1 MARLRE
7 ILLHGGVENAD
18 PITVIGQTDFRDHR
32 KLFGI
37 KQADRRAHTYLIGK
51 TGTGKSTLLQ
61 NLAQQDIQCG
71 RGLALLDPHGDLV
84 ERLVEGV
91 PEERQPDCIYFNVP
105 DVAHP
110 LGFNPLESVAPIRR
124 PLAASG
130 LLEVFKKIW
139 MDTWGPRLEH
149 ILRNALLALLDQ
161 PEATL
166 EGVLRL
172 LDDRTFRR
180 NAMNHVANAAVRD
193 FWLREYESYPARF
206 RVEAIAP
213 IQNKVG
219 AFLTNPILHNIV
231 TQPKSAFDL
240 RRVMDEGKI
249 VLVNLAK
256 GKIGEDV
263 AALMGAMLVS
273 KSGLAALRR
282 SDTPEE
288 NRRDF
293 FVYLDEFQSFTTL
306 SLANMLSELR
316 KYRVGM
322 ILAHQYLSQLDLQV
336 RDAILG
342 NVGTMIAFRLGL
354 TDAEILESEFR
365 PELSAVDLIS
375 LPNYH
380 TYLKLMIDGV
390 ASRAFSA
397 QTLEMNRATNMTKFG
412 T

>member
-32 KLFGI
+32 KIFGI
-37 KQADRRAHTYLIGK
+37 RKADRRAHLYLIGK
-51 TGTGKSTLLQ
+51 TGTGKSTLLE
-61 NLAQQDIQCG
+61 NLAGQDIRAG
-71 RGLALLDPHGDLV
+71 NGLALLDPHGDLV
-84 ERLVEGV
+84 ERLVEAV
-91 PEERQPDCIYFNVP
+91 PEQRKHDLIYFNVP
-105 DVAHP
+105 DIAHP
-110 LGFNPLESVAPIRR
+110 LGFNPLESVAPDRR

-166 EGVLRL
+166 AGVLRL
-172 LDDRTFRR
+172 LDDRAFRR
-180 NAMNHVANAAVRD
+180 SAMANVSIAAVRD

-219 AFLTNPILHNIV
+219 AFLTNPILRNIV
-231 TQPKSAFDL
+231 TQSKSAFDL

-249 VLVNLAK
+249 LLVNLAK
-256 GKIGEDV
+256 GRIGEDV
-263 AALMGAMLVS
+263 AALLGAMLVS
-273 KSGLAALRR
+273 RIGLAALSRT
-282 SDTPEE
+282 DMTEE

-293 FVYLDEFQSFTTL
+293 YVYLDEFQSFTKL

-322 ILAHQYLSQLDLQV
+322 ILAHQYLSQLDPQI

-354 TDAEILESEFR
+354 SDAEILENEFR
-365 PELSAVDLIS
+365 PEISAVDLIG

-380 TYLKLMIDGV
+380 VKLMID
-390 ASRAFSA
+390 
-397 QTLEMNRATNMTKFG
+397 
-412 T
+412 

>member
-1 MARLRE
+1 MARLRG
-7 ILLHGGVENAD
+7 ILLHGGMENAD
-18 PITVIGQTDFRDHR
+18 PITVIGRTDFRDHR
-32 KLFGI
+32 KIFGI
-37 KQADRRAHTYLIGK
+37 RKADRRAHMYIIGK
-51 TGTGKSTLLQ
+51 TGTGKSTLLE
-61 NLAQQDIQCG
+61 NLARQDIRAG
-71 RGLALLDPHGDLV
+71 HGLTLLDPHGDLV
-84 ERLVEGV
+84 ERLVEAV

-130 LLEVFKKIW
+130 LLEVFRKIW
-139 MDTWGPRLEH
+139 MDSWGPRLEH

-166 EGVLRL
+166 DGVLRL

-180 NAMNHVANAAVRD
+180 NAMTHVANAVVRD

-213 IQNKVG
+213 IQNKAG
-219 AFLTNPILHNIV
+219 AFLTNPILRNIL
-231 TQPKSAFDL
+231 TQPKSALHF

-263 AALMGAMLVS
+263 AALLGAMLVS
-273 KSGLAALRR
+273 RIGLAALSRT
-282 SDTPEE
+282 DMPEE
-288 NRRDF
+288 NRRGF
-293 FVYLDEFQSFTTL
+293 FLYLDEFQSFTTL

-322 ILAHQYLSQLDLQV
+322 ILAHQYLSQLDLQI

-342 NVGTMIAFRLGL
+342 NAGTIIAFRLGL
-354 TDAEILESEFR
+354 ADAEILENEFR
-365 PELSAVDLIS
+365 PELAAMDLIG

-380 TYLKLMIDGV
+380 IFMKLMIDGV
-390 ASRAFSA
+390 VSRVFSGE
-397 QTLEMNRATNMTKFG
+397 TLL
-412 T
+412 

>member
-1 MARLRE
+1 MARLRG
-7 ILLHGGVENAD
+7 ILLHGGMENAD
-18 PITVIGQTDFRDHR
+18 PITVIGRTDFRDHR
-32 KLFGI
+32 KIFGI
-37 KQADRRAHTYLIGK
+37 RKADRRAHMYIIGK
-51 TGTGKSTLLQ
+51 TGTGKSTLLE
-61 NLAQQDIQCG
+61 NLARQDIRAG
-71 RGLALLDPHGDLV
+71 HGLTLLDPHGDLV
-84 ERLVEGV
+84 ERLVEEV

-110 LGFNPLESVAPIRR
+110 LGFNPLESVPAERR

-172 LDDRTFRR
+172 LDHKAFRR
-180 NAMNHVANAAVRD
+180 SAMVHVSNAAVRD
-193 FWLREYESYPARF
+193 FWLREYEIYPARF

-219 AFLTNPILHNIV
+219 PFLTNPLLRNIV
-231 TQPKSAFDL
+231 TQAKSAFEL

-249 VLVNLAK
+249 LLVNLAK

-263 AALMGAMLVS
+263 AALLGAMLVS
-273 KSGLAALRR
+273 RIGLAALSRT
-282 SDTPEE
+282 DVPEE
-288 NRRDF
+288 ERRDF
-293 FVYLDEFQSFTTL
+293 YVYLDEFQSFTTL

-342 NVGTMIAFRLGL
+342 NVGTMVAFRLGL
-354 TDAEILESEFR
+354 ADAEILENEFR
-365 PELSAVDLIS
+365 PELSAMDLIS

-380 TYLKLMIDGV
+380 VYMKLMIDGV
-390 ASRAFSA
+390 VSRPFSA
-397 QTLEMNRATNMTKFG
+397 ESLKAT
-412 T
+412 